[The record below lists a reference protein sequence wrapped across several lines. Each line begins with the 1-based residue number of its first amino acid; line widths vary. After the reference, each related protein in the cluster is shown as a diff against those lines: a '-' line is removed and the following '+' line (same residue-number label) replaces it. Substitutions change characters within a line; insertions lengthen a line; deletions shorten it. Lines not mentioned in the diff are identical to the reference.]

1 MLSTPPAIMMSA
13 SPERIAREACT
24 MASAPDPQRRLRVT
38 PGIVWGK
45 PAKRIP
51 MRATLR
57 LSSPA
62 PLLSPAI
69 TSSILAGSSPG
80 VRSTK
85 VRKVAAKRSSGRIV
99 ESAPRFLP
107 KGVRVALARTAR
119 EVLICRIIVD
129 RKGYALFRLD
139 QGDGRVAL
147 VREIAE
153 AKGWS

>member
-13 SPERIAREACT
+13 SPERI
-24 MASAPDPQRRLRVT
+24 
-38 PGIVWGK
+38 
-45 PAKRIP
+45 
-51 MRATLR
+51 
-57 LSSPA
+57 
-62 PLLSPAI
+62 
-69 TSSILAGSSPG
+69 
-80 VRSTK
+80 
-85 VRKVAAKRSSGRIV
+85 
-99 ESAPRFLP
+99 
-107 KGVRVALARTAR
+107 AR